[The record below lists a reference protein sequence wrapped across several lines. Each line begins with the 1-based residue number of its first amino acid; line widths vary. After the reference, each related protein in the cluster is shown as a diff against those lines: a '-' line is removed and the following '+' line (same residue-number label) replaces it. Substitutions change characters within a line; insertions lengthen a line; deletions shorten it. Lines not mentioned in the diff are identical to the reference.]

1 MRAEVADFAK
11 IKDLTA
17 KSKRVNVVFKVV
29 SVDEVKNVRSKKD
42 RVAHA
47 VTEAVVGD
55 DTGTVLLT
63 LWDEKVEQVQA
74 GKTYKLVNGY
84 VTLFKGTIRL
94 NIGKYGELS
103 EAEDLGAEVNQENN
117 MSEHVYDEYKRDRQ
131 YEGFG
136 SGSFW
141 P

>member
-1 MRAEVADFAK
+1 MAEFMK

-17 KSKRVNVVFKVV
+17 KSKRVNITFKVV
-29 SVDEVKNVRSKKD
+29 SVDEIKNVRSKRD

-47 VTEAVVGD
+47 VTEATVGD
-55 DTGTVLLT
+55 ETGTVLLT
-63 LWDEKVEQVQA
+63 LWDERIEEIHA
-74 GKTYKLVNGY
+74 GKAYNLENGY
-84 VTLFKGTIRL
+84 VTMFKGTIRL
-94 NIGKYGELS
+94 NIGKYGEIS
-103 EAEDLGAEVNQENN
+103 EVEDQETKVNTDNN
-117 MSEHVYDEYKRDRQ
+117 VSEHVYDEYRRDRH